1 MPCPATILVAA
12 MPDAV
17 RRRRFFVG
25 VRRGGPLRNQLGS
38 PPLGFAIFHFAHCQ
52 GAIMTAPTTST
63 TSTTAPSSGA
73 SRKTIGYIVQ
83 LGGIAA
89 FTLGAVFSLHHIPI
103 GASFL
108 GGAAAFYVGQKIRA
122 LS

>member
-1 MPCPATILVAA
+1 MT
-12 MPDAV
+12 
-17 RRRRFFVG
+17 
-25 VRRGGPLRNQLGS
+25 S
-38 PPLGFAIFHFAHCQ
+38 P
-52 GAIMTAPTTST
+52 TAGTT
-63 TSTTAPSSGA
+63 TTAPSTGV

-83 LGGIAA
+83 LGGIAS

-122 LS
+122 LT

>member
-1 MPCPATILVAA
+1 
-12 MPDAV
+12 
-17 RRRRFFVG
+17 
-25 VRRGGPLRNQLGS
+25 
-38 PPLGFAIFHFAHCQ
+38 
-52 GAIMTAPTTST
+52 MTSPTTPTPST
-63 TSTTAPSSGA
+63 GI

-83 LGGIAA
+83 LGGIAS
-89 FTLGAVFSLHHIPI
+89 FTLGAVFSLHHISI

>member
-1 MPCPATILVAA
+1 MTTPATTSS
-12 MPDAV
+12 
-17 RRRRFFVG
+17 
-25 VRRGGPLRNQLGS
+25 S
-38 PPLGFAIFHFAHCQ
+38 PISR
-52 GAIMTAPTTST
+52 TTL
-63 TSTTAPSSGA
+63 
-73 SRKTIGYIVQ
+73 GYIVQ

-108 GGAAAFYVGQKIRA
+108 GGAAAFYVGKKIRT

>member
-1 MPCPATILVAA
+1 
-12 MPDAV
+12 
-17 RRRRFFVG
+17 
-25 VRRGGPLRNQLGS
+25 
-38 PPLGFAIFHFAHCQ
+38 
-52 GAIMTAPTTST
+52 MTTPAPTASSPINRT
-63 TSTTAPSSGA
+63 TL
-73 SRKTIGYIVQ
+73 GYIVQ

-108 GGAAAFYVGQKIRA
+108 GGAAAFYVGKKIRT